1 MRSLI
6 ILIISFFTV
15 TVTLAQNPSSNS
27 IGRLKDVS
35 KAKKALEE
43 AKKKE
48 WDAYLIRV
56 AESKQAKQQKKQQD
70 SIAKANTIVD
80 NQVAEDFTKCTQQ
93 ILPFFKVK
101 NSITQ
106 QEEEISCIDFFSK
119 HVANKFRYPSFAIEH
134 DVEGTVI
141 IEFIINKEGNP
152 EIIDARGPENG
163 LVLEEEAIRI
173 IKTMP
178 NCKPAFCDSKPIN
191 VSFALPIKF
200 QMED

>member
-1 MRSLI
+1 MRSLFT
-6 ILIISFFTV
+6 LVISLFIV
-15 TVTLAQNPSSNS
+15 TVSVAQQPSGSTS
-27 IGRLKDVS
+27 DRLKELA

-43 AKKKE
+43 AKNKE
-48 WDAYLIRV
+48 WDAYLVRV
-56 AESKQAKQQKKQQD
+56 AESKLAKQQKKQQD
-70 SIAKANTIVD
+70 SITKATTKVVD
-80 NQVAEDFTKCTQQ
+80 DLNGFTKCDQPV
-93 ILPFFKVK
+93 LPFFKVK
-101 NSITQ
+101 NSISE
-106 QEEEISCIDFFSK
+106 QEEEIPFIDFFRK
-119 HVANKFRYPSFAIEH
+119 HVANKFRYPSFAIDH

-141 IEFIINKEGNP
+141 IEFFINKEGNP

-178 NCKPAFCDSKPIN
+178 TCKPAFCDSKPIN